1 MEKFKVNKKTLVI
14 MGCLLIGAIAFGAG
28 EKEGSKFIDMLQ
40 PIIGYGLKITGGFIG
55 LFGGVQFAMA
65 YLQSN
70 PTAYADAGKKIVA
83 GGMLVGIGVIS
94 GEFLKVAAS

>member
-1 MEKFKVNKKTLVI
+1 MEKFKVNKKTLVV
-14 MGCLLIGAIAFGAG
+14 MGCLLFGVVVLG
-28 EKEGSKFIDMLQ
+28 EGEAEGSKFINMLQ

-94 GEFLKVAAS
+94 ADFLKVAG